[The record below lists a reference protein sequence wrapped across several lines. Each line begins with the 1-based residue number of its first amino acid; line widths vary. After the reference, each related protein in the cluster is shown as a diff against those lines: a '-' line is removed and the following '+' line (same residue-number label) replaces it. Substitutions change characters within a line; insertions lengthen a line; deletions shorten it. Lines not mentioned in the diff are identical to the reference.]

1 MDFDT
6 KIAVVVREDLATWQK
21 LNVTAFTV
29 SGIMGTERIMGEPYA
44 DASGNTYLPMCVQPM
59 LIYAANREQMREV
72 YERAMKRG
80 MRFTIYTEE
89 LFKTGC
95 DEDNRAAVKAVKAE
109 DLNLVGMAIRSTKRQ
124 VDTVVKGL
132 KLHP

>member
-1 MDFDT
+1 MEFDT

-29 SGIMGTERIMGEPYA
+29 SGIVGTESIVGEPYA

-59 LIYAANREQMREV
+59 LIYTATREQMREV
-72 YERAMKRG
+72 YDRAMKRN
-80 MRFTIYTEE
+80 MRPAIYTEE

-95 DEDNRAAVKAVKAE
+95 DEDNRAAVAAVKAE
-109 DLNLVGMAIRSTKRQ
+109 DLNLVGIAIRSTKRQ